1 MADTVDLTGDIAE
14 TINGAAI
21 RGHALVL
28 GYVDE
33 QGDAAISFR
42 GSTQVHTP
50 TQLAIWARKPGGG
63 MAKAISTHRRVTLL
77 YYCADG
83 APGPKYLYVK
93 GNAHVDA
100 SVNDTVY
107 DAMPEGEREQDPERK
122 GVAVVID
129 VESVNGFGTEG
140 AFLMESPSAES

>member
-1 MADTVDLTGDIAE
+1 MADRVDLTGDIAE
-14 TINGAAI
+14 TINGAAV

-33 QGDAAISFR
+33 QGDAAVSFR
-42 GSTQVHTP
+42 GSTHVHTP
-50 TQLAIWARKPGGG
+50 TQLAVWARKPDGG
-63 MAKAISTHRRVTLL
+63 MAKAVSARPRVTLL

-83 APGPKYLYVK
+83 APGPKYLYLK
-93 GNAHVDA
+93 GNAHVDP

-107 DAMPEGEREQDPERK
+107 DAMPEGERKQDPERK
-122 GVAVVID
+122 GVAVLID

-140 AFLMESPSAES
+140 AFLMESARAES

>member
-14 TINGAAI
+14 TINGAAL
-21 RGHALVL
+21 RGHSLVL

-33 QGDAAISFR
+33 QGEAAISFR

-50 TQLAIWARKPGGG
+50 TQLAIWARKAEDGL
-63 MAKAISTHRRVTLL
+63 AKAIDTHPRVTLL

-93 GNAHVDA
+93 GIAHVDPSA
-100 SVNDTVY
+100 NDAVY
-107 DAMPEGEREQDPERK
+107 DAMIEGERKQDPDRN

-129 VESVNGFGTEG
+129 VDTVNGFGTEG
-140 AFLMESPSAES
+140 AFSMQRTAGAS

>member
-14 TINGAAI
+14 TINGAAT
-21 RGHALVL
+21 RGHSLVL

-42 GSTQVHTP
+42 GSTQVHTA
-50 TQLAIWARKPGGG
+50 TQLVIWARKAEGGF
-63 MAKAISTHRRVTLL
+63 ASAINTHPRVTLL
-77 YYCADG
+77 YYCSDG

-93 GNAHVDA
+93 GNAHVDS
-100 SVNDTVY
+100 SVNEAVY
-107 DAMPEGEREQDPERK
+107 DAMSEGERTQDPDRN

-129 VESVNGFGTEG
+129 VVSVNGFGTEG
-140 AFLMESPSAES
+140 AFLMERAPGES